1 MGGESWCNKG
11 IKQPPAVKNSTEG
24 KREKKLA
31 REREREMGGKIKI
44 HLAVEAVV
52 MLTG

>member
-24 KREKKLA
+24 KREKKIGA
-31 REREREMGGKIKI
+31 RERERWGEN
-44 HLAVEAVV
+44 
-52 MLTG
+52 